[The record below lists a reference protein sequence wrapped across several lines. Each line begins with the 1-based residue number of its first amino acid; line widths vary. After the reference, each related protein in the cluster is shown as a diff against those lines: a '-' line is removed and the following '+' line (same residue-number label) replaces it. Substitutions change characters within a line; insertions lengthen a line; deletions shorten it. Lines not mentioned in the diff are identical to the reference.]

1 MSVPKTCQ
9 HILLTG
15 PPGCGK
21 TTVVRHVANHLTDL
35 RLAGFFT
42 RELRHGGK
50 RVGFEAIGLSGQT
63 VPLASVMSKSRLRV
77 GKYGVELPGFERL
90 LRTELDWAEDVDLN
104 VVDEIG
110 KMECYSAVFVD
121 VMRHILDG
129 DVPLLGTIALK
140 GGGFIRKVRERD
152 DVELV
157 TVNPGNRDSLP
168 GDLAA
173 RFRSR

>member
-1 MSVPKTCQ
+1 MTKTGQ

-21 TTVVRHVANHLTDL
+21 TTVVRHVADQLSDL

-42 RELRHGGK
+42 RELRHGVQ

-63 VPLASVMSKSRLRV
+63 ARLARGSSKSRLRV
-77 GKYGVELPGFERL
+77 GKYGVELPGFEKL
-90 LRTELDWAEDVDLN
+90 LRAELEARNEAVDLY

-110 KMECYSAVFVD
+110 KMECFSDLF
-121 VMRHILDG
+121 METIRQILDG

-140 GGGFIRKVRERD
+140 GGGFIGEVKQRD
-152 DVELV
+152 DVELI
-157 TVNPGNRDSLP
+157 TVSPENRDSLP

-173 RFRSR
+173 RFRSC